1 VSAAHILRED
11 VRAQSWAAW
20 APVLAGL
27 ALLYVPTYVDIYHE
41 FWSLHEQSAAPVM
54 LLLVGWLAWRER
66 AVFATAGATGARLVG
81 SILFAVGVVL
91 YVLGRSQ
98 TFYQLEVASQIP
110 LLLGVVGI
118 LLGSQGLRRLWFP
131 TLLLLCLVP
140 VPGSALDQLLL
151 PLKELVSDVVDNS
164 LHLAGY
170 PSARSG
176 AVLSIGPYNLLIADA
191 CSGLNSMLAL
201 SGVGLFYVYLS
212 SHERRWIK
220 AALLLSILPVA
231 FLANIV
237 RVAGLTL
244 ITFYAGES
252 AGVSF
257 HDRAAYLEILLAFG
271 GFFAIERVLAW
282 AAGGRADRKPATA
295 ELRPG

>member
-1 VSAAHILRED
+1 MSTGHILRED
-11 VRAQSWAAW
+11 VRAQPWAVW
-20 APVLAGL
+20 APVVAGL
-27 ALLYVPTYVDIYHE
+27 GLLYVPTYVGVYHE
-41 FWSLHEQSAAPVM
+41 FWSLHEQSAAPIM

-66 AVFATAGATGARLVG
+66 GAFAAIGATDARLVG
-81 SILFAVGVVL
+81 SILFAVGAVL

-98 TFYQLEVASQIP
+98 SFYQLEVASQIP

-118 LLGSQGLRRLWFP
+118 LMGSQGLRRLWFP

-151 PLKELVSDVVDNS
+151 PLKELVSDVVDNA

-212 SHERRWIK
+212 GHARPWIK

-231 FLANIV
+231 FLANVV

-252 AGVSF
+252 AGVRF

-271 GFFAIERVLAW
+271 GFFAIERVLVW
-282 AAGGRADRKPATA
+282 AGGRRADHKTATA
-295 ELRPG
+295 ELGPG